1 MVAGA
6 DTTACPHCNSADTEK
21 LVSRVAKF
29 RSEDARI
36 DEMADRLDMMDEP
49 ESGSE
54 LRSIVRELGKAA
66 DDDASEELE
75 AMFESDM
82 EGTGDTED

>member
-6 DTTACPHCNSADTEK
+6 DDTKCPKCGSSETGK

-29 RSEDARI
+29 RVEDDRI
-36 DEMADRLDMMDEP
+36 DEMADRLEMIDEP

-54 LRSIVRELGKAA
+54 MRSILRELGKAS
-66 DDDASEELE
+66 DDDMSDDMEE
-75 AMFESDM
+75 MFEADM
-82 EGTGDTED
+82 EGRLEDE